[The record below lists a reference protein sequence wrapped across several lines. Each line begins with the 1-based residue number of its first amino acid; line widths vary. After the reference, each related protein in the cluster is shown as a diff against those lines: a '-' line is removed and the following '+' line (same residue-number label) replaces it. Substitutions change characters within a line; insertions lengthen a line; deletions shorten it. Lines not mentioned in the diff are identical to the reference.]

1 MHRRIGHLIAS
12 DQLVLGVRIHVVL
25 VAKKALAML
34 LRPAGV
40 AVLLAQLGGLL
51 LPVRR
56 RPTGLHGFVLV
67 TAIALFRH
75 RHNRG
80 INHLPATRHVALR
93 RNDRLD
99 VGTKALP
106 RHQSIDG
113 FERITLR
120 RQRRQP
126 LLSVEEPELTHLR
139 LPNHAVANETRTTQ
153 SEWPF
158 FEAPLSRIR
167 SSRRSGVG
175 ALIEERKQLSST
187 DFVLMG
193 RNLVDTDSLSAILRA
208 PVVRAYVILERW
220 EDRKS
225 TRLNSS
231 HRCIS
236 YAVFC

>member
-93 RNDRLD
+93 RKNAGRSARIASQPPQPWPASR
-99 VGTKALP
+99 GTA
-106 RHQSIDG
+106 
-113 FERITLR
+113 T
-120 RQRRQP
+120 
-126 LLSVEEPELTHLR
+126 
-139 LPNHAVANETRTTQ
+139 A
-153 SEWPF
+153 
-158 FEAPLSRIR
+158 
-167 SSRRSGVG
+167 SSRP
-175 ALIEERKQLSST
+175 ECC
-187 DFVLMG
+187 
-193 RNLVDTDSLSAILRA
+193 
-208 PVVRAYVILERW
+208 P
-220 EDRKS
+220 
-225 TRLNSS
+225 
-231 HRCIS
+231 RCP
-236 YAVFC
+236 AAKTA